1 MQLKE
6 DPNVVILTS
15 VQAGNSNLEKYEI
28 VRLERQKSD
37 WILGPEI
44 TYNNRHWKNMQLL
57 LIFYVVKT
65 KRSCQLLRINFSFAD
80 ERLELG
86 TFHLAGR

>member
-1 MQLKE
+1 MNLMQLKE

-37 WILGPEI
+37 
-44 TYNNRHWKNMQLL
+44 
-57 LIFYVVKT
+57 
-65 KRSCQLLRINFSFAD
+65 
-80 ERLELG
+80 
-86 TFHLAGR
+86 